1 MSPPRGPVSATHR
14 LTSISFSHYCE
25 VARFALTRAGV
36 PFRESRYLP
45 FFHMVPAALALRG
58 VPARA
63 DKTSSARS
71 TPILRCPD
79 GRVVNN
85 SVEILRYA
93 LPDLFGSEQV
103 EADLQY
109 LHDKVGPHTRRLA
122 YGALLGDPAVL
133 GELARRTVDPL
144 QAAAF
149 RAALP
154 VVGGQLK
161 KVFGIDAGGLQRSE
175 SVVREAADW
184 ADERL
189 ARHPFLSGDTLQAT
203 DLYFACMLAPAAV
216 IGEHEGYGV
225 WLPALED
232 TPPEYAANARALRE
246 RPAGRHAL
254 RMFREERAPRP

>member
-1 MSPPRGPVSATHR
+1 MTKPHQ

-25 VARFALTRAGV
+25 VARFALTRAGI

-45 FFHMVPAALALRG
+45 FFHMVPAALALWGTR
-58 VPARA
+58 ARA

-103 EADLQY
+103 EADLTY

-122 YGALLGDPAVL
+122 YGGLLSNPAVI
-133 GELARRTVDPL
+133 GELATRTVDPV

-154 VVGGQLK
+154 LVGGQLK
-161 KVFGIDAGGLQRSE
+161 KIFGIDAAGLQRSE
-175 SVVREAADW
+175 GVLLEAADW

-189 ARHPFLSGDTLQAT
+189 ARGPFLGGDALGAN
-203 DLYFACMLAPAAV
+203 DLYYACMLAPALI

-225 WLPALED
+225 WLPAIDD
-232 TPPEYAANARALRE
+232 TPPDYAARARALRA
-246 RPAGRHAL
+246 RPAGQHAL
-254 RMFREERAPRP
+254 RMFREERAPRA